1 MFTPPVLPPH
11 QIFCVSP
18 LSRGPACRQ
27 AGMSAG
33 QRGLRYNLTMIDI
46 KDLEQRIELIEKRNE
61 KVEIDK
67 AWETSFARR
76 ALLLF
81 MTYLVIG
88 FYMNAIKI
96 ADPWV
101 NAIVPSIGFLLS
113 TLTLPF
119 FKTIWLK
126 YKK

>member
-1 MFTPPVLPPH
+1 MTD
-11 QIFCVSP
+11 SK
-18 LSRGPACRQ
+18 
-27 AGMSAG
+27 
-33 QRGLRYNLTMIDI
+33 T
-46 KDLEQRIELIEKRNE
+46 LEQRLEIIEKRNE
-61 KVEIDK
+61 KVELDK
-67 AWETSFARR
+67 AWETSFIRR
-76 ALLLF
+76 TLLLI

-119 FKTIWLK
+119 FKTIWIK

>member
-1 MFTPPVLPPH
+1 MTNPK
-11 QIFCVSP
+11 
-18 LSRGPACRQ
+18 
-27 AGMSAG
+27 
-33 QRGLRYNLTMIDI
+33 T
-46 KDLEQRIELIEKRNE
+46 LEQRIEIIEKRNE

-76 ALLLF
+76 ALLLI

-96 ADPWV
+96 TDPWI

-119 FKTIWLK
+119 FKTIWIK
-126 YKK
+126 YKI

>member
-1 MFTPPVLPPH
+1 
-11 QIFCVSP
+11 
-18 LSRGPACRQ
+18 
-27 AGMSAG
+27 
-33 QRGLRYNLTMIDI
+33 MIDI

>member
-1 MFTPPVLPPH
+1 MTD
-11 QIFCVSP
+11 
-18 LSRGPACRQ
+18 
-27 AGMSAG
+27 
-33 QRGLRYNLTMIDI
+33 T
-46 KDLEQRIELIEKRNE
+46 KTLEQRIEIIEKRNE

-76 ALLLF
+76 ALLLI

-88 FYMNAIKI
+88 LYMNAIKI

-126 YKK
+126 ANNKF

>member
-1 MFTPPVLPPH
+1 
-11 QIFCVSP
+11 
-18 LSRGPACRQ
+18 
-27 AGMSAG
+27 
-33 QRGLRYNLTMIDI
+33 MINP
-46 KDLEQRIELIEKRNE
+46 KTLEQRIELIEKRNE

-67 AWETSFARR
+67 AWETSFVRR

-119 FKTIWLK
+119 FKTLWLK

>member
-1 MFTPPVLPPH
+1 MTD
-11 QIFCVSP
+11 QK
-18 LSRGPACRQ
+18 
-27 AGMSAG
+27 
-33 QRGLRYNLTMIDI
+33 T
-46 KDLEQRIELIEKRNE
+46 LEQRLEIIEKRNE
-61 KVEIDK
+61 KVELDK

-76 ALLLF
+76 ALLLI

-96 ADPWV
+96 TDPWV
-101 NAIVPSIGFLLS
+101 NAIVPSLGFLIS

-126 YKK
+126 YK

>member
-1 MFTPPVLPPH
+1 MTD
-11 QIFCVSP
+11 QK
-18 LSRGPACRQ
+18 
-27 AGMSAG
+27 
-33 QRGLRYNLTMIDI
+33 T
-46 KDLEQRIELIEKRNE
+46 LEQRLEAIEKRNE

-67 AWETSFARR
+67 AWETSFVRR
-76 ALLLF
+76 ALLLI

-119 FKTIWLK
+119 FKTIWMK
-126 YKK
+126 YKNKF

>member
-1 MFTPPVLPPH
+1 MTNPK
-11 QIFCVSP
+11 
-18 LSRGPACRQ
+18 
-27 AGMSAG
+27 
-33 QRGLRYNLTMIDI
+33 T
-46 KDLEQRIELIEKRNE
+46 LEQRLEIIEKRNE

-67 AWETSFARR
+67 AWETSFTRR
-76 ALLLF
+76 ALLLI

-119 FKTIWLK
+119 FKTLWLK

>member
-1 MFTPPVLPPH
+1 MTDPK
-11 QIFCVSP
+11 
-18 LSRGPACRQ
+18 
-27 AGMSAG
+27 
-33 QRGLRYNLTMIDI
+33 T
-46 KDLEQRIELIEKRNE
+46 LEQRIEIIEKRNE

-76 ALLLF
+76 ALLLI

-113 TLTLPF
+113 TLSLPF
-119 FKTIWLK
+119 FKTLWLK
-126 YKK
+126 YKR